1 MNEFISAG
9 LYRKNRDTFDFDF
22 WSDHLRYFKLKLS
35 ERIQSFFENKKEIK
49 TEEIMVP
56 VAPQFK
62 EYNNGRKRRYIPR
75 IPKTFE
81 I

>member
-1 MNEFISAG
+1 
-9 LYRKNRDTFDFDF
+9 
-22 WSDHLRYFKLKLS
+22 
-35 ERIQSFFENKKEIK
+35 
-49 TEEIMVP
+49 MVP

-81 I
+81 IWSW